1 MKKMKMRVFRMIT
14 CLTLVVSMAVIG
26 ALPTYAAGTETWSQN
41 PGPVES
47 MRVVNNNLTPVK
59 TMGRSG
65 KLYIYFTVQPCKQGC
80 CSCSDCE
87 PSTYSPVK
95 VTMQI
100 RRAGTTRVLASG
112 YKGEGVFYTRI
123 GVDVTQG
130 EKIQLF
136 CDVSSNGASPGVNR
150 RGHVSYYY
158 GFE

>member
-14 CLTLVVSMAVIG
+14 CLTLIVSMSIIG
-26 ALPTYAAGTETWSQN
+26 AFPTYAAGPETWNQN
-41 PGPVES
+41 LGPVES

-80 CSCSDCE
+80 CDCSDRE
-87 PSTYSPVK
+87 PYGYSPVK

-100 RRAGTTRVLASG
+100 RKSGTTQILASG
-112 YKGEGVFYTRI
+112 DKSEGVFYNRI
-123 GVDVTQG
+123 GVNVTQG
-130 EKIQLF
+130 QKIQLF
-136 CDVSSNGASPGVNR
+136 CDVSSNGVSPGVNR